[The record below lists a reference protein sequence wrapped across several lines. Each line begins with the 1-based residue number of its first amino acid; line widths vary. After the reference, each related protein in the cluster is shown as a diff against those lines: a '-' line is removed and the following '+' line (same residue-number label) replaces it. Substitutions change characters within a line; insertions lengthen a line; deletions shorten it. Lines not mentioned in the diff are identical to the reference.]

1 MRVSLKSDY
10 GVRALLDLAER
21 AGQGPVRSETIAA
34 RQEIPESYLDQLLSV
49 MRKAGLVSSTRGP
62 RGGHQLQRPPRDI
75 RLVEVLLALEGELL
89 APAPPNTEMAD
100 SLPSVRVQREMW
112 ERVRQAM
119 EHILDETTIEDLLSR
134 QRVLSAQSR
143 YYI

>member
-10 GVRALLDLAER
+10 GLRALLDLAER
-21 AGQGPVRSETIAA
+21 TGQGPVRCETIAT
-34 RQEIPESYLDQLLSV
+34 RQEIPQSYLDQLLSV

-75 RLVEVLLALEGELL
+75 RLAEVLLALEGELL
-89 APAPPNTEMAD
+89 GPAPPNNETAAA
-100 SLPSVRVQREMW
+100 LPSVRVQRELW
-112 ERVRQAM
+112 KRVRQEM
-119 EHILDETTIEDLLSR
+119 ERILEETTIEDLLNR